1 MRSVLKSLL
10 IDPNLLQQKNHTD
23 PPTIVRLT
31 PNDNGSFQNSSA
43 CINSVQDTWTIEIS
57 IECIRRENPEIKIPK
72 LIKASEKINT
82 LLEVLENSVIKEA
95 F

>member
-1 MRSVLKSLL
+1 MKSLL
-10 IDPNLLQQKNHTD
+10 IDPNLLQHKNHTD

-43 CINSVQDTWTIEIS
+43 CISSVQDTWTIEIS